1 MKNKGVMLKWF
12 LPYFKKHKKVL
23 VLDLFCAA
31 LTTGAEL
38 ILPMMVREITN
49 IATTDISKLTLELI
63 LSMAAVYAV
72 SSNARNFVIM

>member
-1 MKNKGVMLKWF
+1 MKSGDPMKNKGVMVKWF

-23 VLDLFCAA
+23 FLDLFCAA

-63 LSMAAVYAV
+63 CRWRQFMLFSK
-72 SSNARNFVIM
+72 